1 MSVDVNQLYE
11 LLPAVYRIRDAEL
24 AQQMEQLQG
33 KPQDGPLKAL
43 LTVIA
48 EQAAVL
54 EEDLAQLYDDQF
66 IETCANWVVPY
77 IGDLVSAR
85 RVFVFPG
92 ARFTERA
99 FVANTMAYRRRKGTA
114 AVLEQLARDVTG
126 WSANVVEYFQLLA
139 TTQYMNHIRLNNL
152 SVANVRNSAPLE
164 FVSTPFDKVAHTA
177 DVRRIASERGKYN
190 IPNIGIFLWRLNNY
204 TITRAP
210 AFKLDDRRYLFD
222 ALGKNVELYNNP
234 KPEDEIT
241 HLADPINVP
250 LPITR
255 RVLHRDLDQYYGVD
269 KDQFRSILVNLNGN
283 DVAAVS
289 TNASPPRKVID
300 VCDLS
305 DITDAGGNV
314 IGWAHKPK
322 DRISIDPVLGRL
334 AFPTNDPPPRSVHVS
349 YNYGFSTELGGG
361 EYGRGATFSDLQTVI
376 RVPSDQPTLQAAIAA
391 LLAQVGSSADSPGGV
406 VEIEKPATVTDSVY
420 HNLSG
425 SIAIPTGKAI
435 EIRAAD
441 QHRPVIRLSGDWTI
455 TGSGESQLLLNGL
468 VITGGS
474 LRIPATAQ
482 LHTLRLT
489 HCTVVPG
496 PVQAPVTS
504 PPSGLNPAPQSLL
517 LEAADVSIELVSS
530 ISGPIGA
537 VDGANVSL
545 RNSILDAG
553 DQTRVAYADVLSFTT
568 TSPSGPTP
576 FGESGAPLKVVNST
590 IIGKVNTLTMQLASN
605 TIFYAD
611 LLLNDPWPAAVYSE
625 RLQAGCVRFSYV
637 PPGSRLPRLFRC
649 QPADP
654 ADATRVRPIFTSL
667 RYGDAAYCQ
676 LSTAC
681 AIEIQQGADDQAEM
695 GAFHDLYQPQRT
707 ANLSAS
713 LNEYLRFGLE
723 AGIFFAS

>member
-1 MSVDVNQLYE
+1 MSLDVNRLYE

-24 AQQMEQLQG
+24 AKRLEQLEG
-33 KPQDGPLKAL
+33 VPQQGPLKAL

-48 EQAAVL
+48 EQVAVL

-114 AVLEQLARDVTG
+114 AVVEQLARDVTG
-126 WSANVVEYFQLLA
+126 WNANVVEYFQLLA
-139 TTQYMNHIRLNNL
+139 TTQYMNHIRLENL
-152 SVANVRNSAPLE
+152 SVANVRNAAPLE

-177 DVRRIASERGKYN
+177 DVRRIASGRGKYN
-190 IPNIGIFLWRLNNY
+190 IPNIGIYLWRLNNY
-204 TITRAP
+204 SITRAP

-222 ALGKNVELYNNP
+222 ALGKDIKLYNNP
-234 KPEDEIT
+234 ETEDEIT
-241 HLADPINVP
+241 HLAEPINVP
-250 LPITR
+250 MPITR

-269 KDQFRSILVNLNGN
+269 DDQFRSILVNLNGN

-289 TNASPPRKVID
+289 TTASPPRKVID

-334 AFPTNDPPPRSVHVS
+334 AFPENDPPPRSVHVS
-349 YNYGFSTELGGG
+349 YNYGFSTEMGGG
-361 EYGRGATFSDLQTVI
+361 EYGRGATFSNLEKVIKVPTDRPTV
-376 RVPSDQPTLQAAIAA
+376 QAALTA
-391 LLAQVGSSADSPGGV
+391 LLTELGSARLSGGAI
-406 VEIEKPATVTDSVY
+406 EIEKPENVAESVY
-420 HNLSG
+420 HDLSG
-425 SIAIPTGKAI
+425 TIAIPAGKVV
-435 EIRAAD
+435 ELRAAD
-441 QHRPVIRLSGDWTI
+441 QHRPVIRLNGDLSI
-455 TGSGESQLLLNGL
+455 TGNGDGQLLLNGL

-474 LRIPATAQ
+474 LRVPASGQ
-482 LHTLRLT
+482 LRLLRLT
-489 HCTVVPG
+489 HCTVVPR
-496 PVQAPVTS
+496 PLQAPVTS
-504 PPSGLNPAPQSLL
+504 PPSGLSPVPQSLL
-517 LEAADVSIELVSS
+517 VEAADVGIELVSS

-537 VDGANVSL
+537 VDGAHVSL
-545 RNSILDAG
+545 RNSIVDAG
-553 DQTRVAYADVLSFTT
+553 ADTAVAYADVLSFNN
-568 TSPSGPTP
+568 TSPPGPT
-576 FGESGAPLKVVNST
+576 ESGAPLKVVNST
-590 IIGKVNTLTMQLASN
+590 IIGKVNTLTMELASN

-611 LLLNDPWPAAVYSE
+611 LLPGDSWPAPVYSE

-676 LSTAC
+676 LSTQC
-681 AIEIQQGADDQAEM
+681 AVEIQQGADDQAEM
-695 GAFHDLYQPQRT
+695 GAFHDLYQPQRK